1 MKVDTGATLSVIS
14 ETTYNS
20 LWVNQA
26 SPPLQLCDGQLKIHR
41 PTIGMGSHE
50 MLHGTPPPTSYWV
63 ISPQRKSWEGE
74 VWSQCEVVSEDE
86 YDSNVIH
93 DSATSDRATTMEANI
108 KVTND
113 DLS

>member
-50 MLHGTPPPTSYWV
+50 MLLGTPPPPPPNFV
-63 ISPQRKSWEGE
+63 LGNI
-74 VWSQCEVVSEDE
+74 
-86 YDSNVIH
+86 
-93 DSATSDRATTMEANI
+93 TTEEELGGRGM
-108 KVTND
+108 VTM
-113 DLS
+113 